1 MNFCL
6 VIIRSTHA
14 ISRAMAMGAMT
25 APMCG
30 AFFLLV
36 ITEQDFALY
45 ISTAVVGICTG
56 AITSI
61 SISMTRELFG
71 MANFG
76 VNHNILVSNIPIGS
90 FLFGDFAA
98 LLYKYGRADGEEN
111 CVGQKCYQT
120 TLLIWGCLCVLGSL
134 LALVLHV
141 KTKKLHAPN

>member
-1 MNFCL
+1 MSR
-6 VIIRSTHA
+6 VIRSTYTVTTA
-14 ISRAMAMGAMT
+14 TAMGAMT

-36 ITEQDFALY
+36 ISKQDSALY
-45 ISTAVVGICTG
+45 ISTAVVGICSG

-61 SISMTRELFG
+61 SISTTRELFG
-71 MANFG
+71 TTNFG

-98 LLYKYGRADGEEN
+98 LLYKNGRVDGEEN
-111 CVGQKCYQT
+111 CVGQRCYQT

-141 KTKKLHAPN
+141 KTKKLHAHK